1 MIPADTRLTRD
12 PTETMLLTQDSPDP
26 NPAKATTVEAG
37 WMPSR
42 RSAAIL
48 VGYFL
53 LMLLPEWYPSVR
65 ASPLGFLYQISLV
78 ISIGFLLLV
87 LVAGSSTALLSAR
100 GSRVRLHC
108 QRLLAL
114 ASWGLLCFGTSWLL
128 LLAVQRG
135 LPYGSHI
142 LSFDRKVW
150 LDPES
155 TRAPFGDIT
164 ERQRM
169 LASVLG
175 LLEPGKS
182 RADIEELLG
191 PSLQTGYFLEGGRDL
206 IYYLGTER
214 SSFLGLDSEWILIW
228 IDDQERLSRYRL
240 ATD

>member
-1 MIPADTRLTRD
+1 
-12 PTETMLLTQDSPDP
+12 MLLIQDSPDQ
-26 NPAKATTVEAG
+26 NPANATTALGG

-42 RSAAIL
+42 RFAAIL
-48 VGYFL
+48 MGYFL

-65 ASPLGFLYQISLV
+65 ASPLALLYQFSLV
-78 ISIGFLLLV
+78 ISIGFLLLL
-87 LVAGSSTALLSAR
+87 LVAGSSTALLAAR
-100 GSRVRLHC
+100 GSRVRRRC

-114 ASWGLLCFGTSWLL
+114 AGWGLLCFGTSWLL
-128 LLAVQRG
+128 LVAVQRG

-150 LDPES
+150 LDSES
-155 TRAPFGDIT
+155 TQAPVGHIT

-206 IYYLGTER
+206 IYYLGMER
-214 SSFLGLDSEWILIW
+214 SSFLRLDSEWILIW
-228 IDDQERLSRYRL
+228 IDDQGGLSRYRL